1 MGDFMTKSLLYVS
14 FCTVLALV
22 FATCGFAAGG
32 ITFGVESD
40 NSGDTATDDTTT
52 YAISYKEMKQNSSGE
67 WVSTDLP
74 AEEIASFPTS
84 YTTADLPLYIDG
96 ISRVGY
102 EFAGWY
108 FDNIN
113 YLDYDEDLGKYVI
126 PENSTGDLTVYADFS
141 PIEYSINFENL
152 PEGAIIDDQ
161 YRTYTIEDNVDFSQ
175 IIPEIYGYEFLGWYR
190 DSDLTVPASNITAG
204 TTGNVT
210 VYASYREIV
219 VTIHFSEQFDD
230 ITVAFESMAYGT
242 SGVLN
247 DIVPTRE
254 GYTFGGWYTSEDFS
268 TRSYIDPNRPYYF
281 TKDVTLYAKWDAK
294 ANPAII
300 WISVAF
306 AALAVIG
313 FVLWWILFRPRY
325 KE

>member
-1 MGDFMTKSLLYVS
+1 MPKKIKNCFIKNLTFQKLLEAHYRAKRQKKEKKEIILFELNLENNITNILNSIKNGTYNKVLTSTEKDNGNISLGD
-14 FCTVLALV
+14 
-22 FATCGFAAGG
+22 
-32 ITFGVESD
+32 
-40 NSGDTATDDTTT
+40 
-52 YAISYKEMKQNSSGE
+52 
-67 WVSTDLP
+67 
-74 AEEIASFPTS
+74 
-84 YTTADLPLYIDG
+84 
-96 ISRVGY
+96 
-102 EFAGWY
+102 
-108 FDNIN
+108 
-113 YLDYDEDLGKYVI
+113 
-126 PENSTGDLTVYADFS
+126 
-141 PIEYSINFENL
+141 INFEIKDNTIMFSDNNSQIVL
-152 PEGAIIDDQ
+152 EG
-161 YRTYTIEDNVDFSQ
+161 TYTIEDNVDFSQ

-300 WISVAF
+300 WVSVAF

>member
-1 MGDFMTKSLLYVS
+1 MTKSLLYVS
-14 FCTVLALV
+14 FCTVLVLV
-22 FATCGFAAGG
+22 FATCGFVAGG

-52 YAISYKEMKQNSSGE
+52 YAISYKEMRQNSSGE

-74 AEEIASFPTS
+74 AEEIAGFPAS

-141 PIEYSINFENL
+141 PIEYTINFENL

-204 TTGNVT
+204 TIGNVT

-300 WISVAF
+300 WVSVAF